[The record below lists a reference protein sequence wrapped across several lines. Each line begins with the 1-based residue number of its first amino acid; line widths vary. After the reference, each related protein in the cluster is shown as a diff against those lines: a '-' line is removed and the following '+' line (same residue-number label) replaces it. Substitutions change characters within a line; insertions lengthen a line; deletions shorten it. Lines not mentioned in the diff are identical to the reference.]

1 MEVWMCSVDWPKAIG
16 VFKDLVLAAAA
27 TVTAIAAVRGI
38 SKWRAEEQGKADF
51 DLARRALGAIF
62 RFQTSFQRARSA
74 FTDASEFPGG
84 YVPVETDPAV
94 DGAAWKHVM
103 EARLAKVYVNLTE
116 LDGIT
121 QEMDALWG
129 DGARSNVDRLFGC
142 YSTLRASMHMYV
154 QDQYQ
159 GGRIFTHNPSE
170 REKVESHVWDMPSL
184 VEGTTDQ
191 FKPNELTERLKAA
204 VQESSKQLR
213 AHLPMHKK

>member
-1 MEVWMCSVDWPKAIG
+1 MEAWMCSFDWGKVIG
-16 VFKDLVLAAAA
+16 AVKDLVLAGAAV
-27 TVTAIAAVRGI
+27 VTARAALKGI

-74 FTDASEFPGG
+74 FTDASEFPEG
-84 YVPVETDPAV
+84 YLSSETDATSN
-94 DGAAWKHVM
+94 GAAWAKVF
-103 EARLAKVYVNLTE
+103 EARLAKVYTNLTE

-129 DGARSNVDRLFGC
+129 EGARSNVDLLFGC

-159 GGRIFTHNPSE
+159 GGRIFARNPGE
-170 REKVESHVWDMPSL
+170 REKVESHVWDMPKL

-191 FKPNELTERLKAA
+191 FAPNELTERLKEA
-204 VQESSKQLR
+204 VKDSSKELR
-213 AHLPMHKK
+213 THLPMHKK